1 MRDIDQFQEALQS
14 RFSAKQGEYLALL
27 REMVEINSFTQN
39 PEGIERLGRCT
50 ADAFAALG
58 FTAEF
63 VPSKQAACGPHLIL
77 HRRGRSPRQLAM
89 ISHLDTVYPAEEERR
104 NRFIW
109 REAGDKIYGP
119 GVIDIK
125 GGTVMMYMILDALHA
140 LSPEMF
146 ASVSWTLL
154 LDSSEEDDAQE
165 FGDLC
170 LERLGEDAIAALV
183 FEYGA
188 MDASTFRLVTA
199 RKGRA
204 MFEIEAFGRG
214 AHAGNE
220 HHEGANALLQMAH
233 AIQEIER
240 CTDYQADLTCNVGIM
255 EGGLGV
261 NRVPHH
267 ARAFAE
273 MRAFSTEAFASAREK
288 ILALDGTSTVNSFR
302 GDFAAHLRVRLGRE
316 TPPWPPNAGTQ
327 QLFDLWQ
334 AAGTR
339 LGRQA
344 IAQERGGVSDGNLI
358 CHKIPVLDGLGPSG
372 ANAHCSEQSEDG
384 NKEQEYLSLPSLV
397 PKAVINTLAIDTLLR
412 QNAGV

>member
-14 RFSAKQGEYLALL
+14 RFAAKQDEYLALL
-27 REMVEINSFTQN
+27 RKMVEINSFTQN

-50 ADAFAALG
+50 AEAFAALG

-104 NRFIW
+104 NRFVW

-146 ASVSWTLL
+146 ESVSWTLL

-170 LERLGEDAIAALV
+170 LERLGDDAIAALV
-183 FEYGA
+183 FEYGT
-188 MDASTFRLVTA
+188 MDVSTFRIVTA

-288 ILALDGTSTVNSFR
+288 ILALDGTSSVKSFR

-327 QLFDLWQ
+327 QLFALWQ
-334 AAGTR
+334 AAGAR
-339 LGRQA
+339 LGRKA

-384 NKEQEYLSLPSLV
+384 SKEQEYLSLPSLV
-397 PKAVINTLAIDTLLR
+397 PKAVINTLAIDALLR
-412 QNAGV
+412 QTAGI